1 MVQVFPS
8 VQSLER
14 LAGAVMCD
22 QDETWSDKRYFSEAK
37 IAELYDEALRKRERQ
52 AENEMSEE
60 EVQKTARQAI
70 EASLELADKVEQA

>member
-14 LAGAVMCD
+14 LAGAAMCD
-22 QDETWSDKRYFSEAK
+22 QDEAWSDKRYFSEAK

-52 AENEMSEE
+52 A
-60 EVQKTARQAI
+60 
-70 EASLELADKVEQA
+70 